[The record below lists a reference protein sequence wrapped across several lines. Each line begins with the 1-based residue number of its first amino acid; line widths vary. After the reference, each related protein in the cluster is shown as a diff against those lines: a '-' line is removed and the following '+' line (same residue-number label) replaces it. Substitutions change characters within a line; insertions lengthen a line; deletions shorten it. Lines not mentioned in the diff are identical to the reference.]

1 MPLLN
6 IPVQSVSVGA
16 QYHMN
21 QQQWVNDYL
30 NLPVVD
36 NESILLVPKAI
47 VRFTPAYNHQ
57 TYYNHFALNYL
68 QAEHLSAGSSL
79 VQSLKNG
86 KQIVTKKDLK
96 AHYPCTKKYL
106 YDFSRQ
112 HPDVLDE
119 YKEFL
124 KINEKEGR
132 VSDIQVEDEPIIA
145 RALSTALTN
154 IPSGPDSA
162 TEYHRIMIG
171 ILEFIFFPS
180 LLSPQKEREI
190 HNGRKRID
198 IIMENGA
205 FTGIFKRLH
214 SIHDIPCAFI
224 AIECKN
230 YSREIANPEL
240 DQISGRFSTNR
251 GKVGII
257 CCRRFE
263 DREWFVNR
271 CQDTFKDAR
280 GLILAVDDN
289 IIESWLKMIEM
300 DQRELIEGNVST
312 LINDVR
318 LN

>member
-1 MPLLN
+1 M
-6 IPVQSVSVGA
+6 
-16 QYHMN
+16 
-21 QQQWVNDYL
+21 
-30 NLPVVD
+30 
-36 NESILLVPKAI
+36 
-47 VRFTPAYNHQ
+47 
-57 TYYNHFALNYL
+57 
-68 QAEHLSAGSSL
+68 
-79 VQSLKNG
+79 
-86 KQIVTKKDLK
+86 
-96 AHYPCTKKYL
+96 
-106 YDFSRQ
+106 
-112 HPDVLDE
+112 
-119 YKEFL
+119 